1 MALTNLCKGKAVT
14 HFVATNDGN
23 VSEDDEPSLTEDAN
37 SEKSGGAKG
46 KKGSPWQWMK
56 WTDNV
61 VRLLIVVVAFAEK
74 RQVGW

>member
-14 HFVATNDGN
+14 HFIAANDGN

-37 SEKSGGAKG
+37 SENSGGAKG
-46 KKGSPWQWMK
+46 KKGSPWQRMK